1 MRKFVF
7 TLMLLAG
14 AAGIAA
20 QTTTLL
26 AENRSWANLYCGVGA
41 YFKISLAS
49 TDLDMLSGDTIIA
62 GNTYKKLLKVD
73 QTTNN
78 VIGLQGFMREA
89 NRQVMFRYP
98 NSENE
103 FMLYDFSL
111 NVGQEFALD
120 YGYSGGELW
129 FKVMAVDSININNS
143 LRKRMFIA
151 YNISDPSIDDV
162 WIEGIGSTNGL
173 LSPCYDLFS
182 CGSQRRLLC
191 HYENQELVY
200 QDSILTECYYDDS
213 DSTLLTSV
221 FYGTS
226 GLDEPTETALYI
238 YPNPAS
244 DAITIYTDYEES
256 DVEIVGYDGRRVGRY
271 ALSAGENRISVSN
284 LPSGTYFVRLINNKK
299 IVSKFLKL

>member
-1 MRKFVF
+1 MRKLIF

-20 QTTTLL
+20 QTTTLV
-26 AENRSWANLYCGVGA
+26 AENKSWANLSAGVGA
-41 YFKISLAS
+41 YLNISMATTYLN
-49 TDLDMLSGDTIIA
+49 MLSGDTIIA
-62 GNTYKKLLKVD
+62 GNTYKKLLQID

-89 NRQVMFRYP
+89 NGQVILRYP

-129 FKVMAVDSININNS
+129 FKVVAVDSVNINNS

-151 YNISDPSIDDV
+151 YNISDPTIDDV

-173 LSPCYDLFS
+173 LSPCYDYFYF
-182 CGSQRRLLC
+182 GSRRKLLC
-191 HYENQELVY
+191 HYENQVLVY
-200 QDSILTECYYDDS
+200 QDSILAECYYDDS

-226 GLDEPTETALYI
+226 GYDVPTEPAFYI

-256 DVEIVGYDGRRVGRY
+256 DIEIVGYDGRRVGRY
-271 ALSAGENRISVSN
+271 ALSVGENRISVGN
-284 LPSGTYFVRLINNKK
+284 MPAGTYFVRLTNNKK
-299 IVSKFLKL
+299 VAYKFLKL